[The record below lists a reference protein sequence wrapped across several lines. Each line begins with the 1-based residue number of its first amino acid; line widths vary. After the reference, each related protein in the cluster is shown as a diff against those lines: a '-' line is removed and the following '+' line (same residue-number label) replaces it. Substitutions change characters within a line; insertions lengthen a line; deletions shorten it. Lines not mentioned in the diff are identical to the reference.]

1 MDNQK
6 PSLEIRDFDGG
17 GESVPLEEEE
27 RPLQLWDMTM
37 YQVSGDMGR

>member
-6 PSLEIRDFDGG
+6 PSLEIRDC